1 MEEAD
6 SAVNEPDVTLPRV
19 LLVDDDD
26 VLRAGLLELLSR
38 DQRIVMVGACASG
51 TEALE
56 MLDRQEVDVLLLDYA
71 MPGMSGVDTAH
82 VVVQRYPGVRI
93 VMLTAFEYPES
104 LGQALLERVVGFLT
118 KDLPAPAIV
127 NAVIAAAAGRQVM
140 APAATERL
148 VESYRQHAAES
159 LQGQAF
165 RALVDGLDMRLRPVL
180 DGIVEGLSNRAIAQ
194 QTGLSDASVR
204 TYASKVLAAFRC
216 ESRTQLAV
224 LAARSQYQPGRLRGL
239 AEGRWEGS
247 RGR

>member
-1 MEEAD
+1 MKEAD
-6 SAVNEPDVTLPRV
+6 SAVSKPDGVLPRV

-26 VLRAGLLELLSR
+26 GLRAGLLELLSR
-38 DQRIVMVGACASG
+38 DHRIVMVGACASG
-51 TEALE
+51 AEALE
-56 MLDRQEVDVLLLDYA
+56 TLEHQAVDVLLLDYA

-82 VVVQRYPGVRI
+82 AVVQRFPNVRI

-127 NAVIAAAAGRQVM
+127 NAVLAAFAGLPVM

-148 VESYRQHAAES
+148 VESYRQHTAES

-165 RALVDGLDMRLRPVL
+165 RATVGELDARLLPVL
-180 DGIVEGLSNRAIAQ
+180 DGIAEGLSNRAIAQ

-216 ESRTQLAV
+216 ESRTQLAI
-224 LAARSQYQPGRLRGL
+224 LAARAQYRPDRLR
-239 AEGRWEGS
+239 EQRKDGR
-247 RGR
+247 RA

>member
-1 MEEAD
+1 MGEAELAA
-6 SAVNEPDVTLPRV
+6 SEPSVVLPRV

-26 VLRAGLLELLSR
+26 ALRTGLLELLSR

-51 TEALE
+51 AEALE
-56 MLDRQEVDVLLLDYA
+56 TLDRQAVDVLLLDYA

-82 VVVQRYPGVRI
+82 AVVECFPSVRI

-104 LGQALLERVVGFLT
+104 LGQALLERVDGFLT
-118 KDLPAPAIV
+118 KDLPAPAIA
-127 NAVIAAAAGRQVM
+127 NAVLAAAAGRQVM

-165 RALVDGLDMRLRPVL
+165 REHVDGLDARLRPVF
-180 DGIVEGLSNRAIAQ
+180 DGIVEGLSNRAIAR
-194 QTGLSDASVR
+194 QTGLSEASVR

-224 LAARSQYQPGRLRGL
+224 LAARSHYQPSRLRGL
-239 AEGRWEGS
+239 EEGRRGGS
-247 RGR
+247 RWR